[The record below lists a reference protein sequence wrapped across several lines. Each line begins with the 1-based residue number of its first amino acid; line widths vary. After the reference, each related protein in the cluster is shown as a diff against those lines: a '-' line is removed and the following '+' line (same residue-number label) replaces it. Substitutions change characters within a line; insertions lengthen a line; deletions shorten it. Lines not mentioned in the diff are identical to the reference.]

1 MTRILNQSK
10 AGKEAQEFLR
20 KSAEKNVNKFKETEE
35 SLKKQDILNGRAGRK
50 LLKHRGPDEEGEW
63 YNIKKGVYFGH
74 TRLSIIDL
82 NFCIR

>member
-1 MTRILNQSK
+1 MCGIFAFLSK
-10 AGKEAQEFLR
+10 
-20 KSAEKNVNKFKETEE
+20 E

-74 TRLSIIDL
+74 TRLSIIDCL
-82 NFCIR
+82 LSL